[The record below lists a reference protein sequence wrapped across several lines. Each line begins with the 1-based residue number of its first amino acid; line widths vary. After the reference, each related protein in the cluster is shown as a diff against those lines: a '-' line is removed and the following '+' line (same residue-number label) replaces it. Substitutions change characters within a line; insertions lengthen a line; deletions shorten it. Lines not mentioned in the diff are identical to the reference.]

1 MMKLASRLGIFG
13 GTFSPVHN
21 GHVGAAKAFIESGLI
36 DKLLV
41 IPTLIPPH
49 KQVVQAISAS
59 HRYQMLALA
68 FETLCLDGRV
78 EICDYEIRKPSV
90 SYTVETLEHFRPL
103 CDEIKLLCGTDMFLS
118 IDSWHRA
125 EDIFKLCEIVYEKRS
140 LRIEEDRLL
149 ADKSI
154 ELTKL
159 YDARTQPLYLKQVI
173 DISSSKLR
181 ELIAKGKDVS
191 AYIDPKVEKY
201 IKGNHLYE

>member
-103 CDEIKLLCGTDMFLS
+103 CDEINCCVVQTCF
-118 IDSWHRA
+118 
-125 EDIFKLCEIVYEKRS
+125 Y
-140 LRIEEDRLL
+140 
-149 ADKSI
+149 
-154 ELTKL
+154 
-159 YDARTQPLYLKQVI
+159 P
-173 DISSSKLR
+173 
-181 ELIAKGKDVS
+181 LIAGTEQRIFLNSVKLSMKKEVC
-191 AYIDPKVEKY
+191 V
-201 IKGNHLYE
+201 